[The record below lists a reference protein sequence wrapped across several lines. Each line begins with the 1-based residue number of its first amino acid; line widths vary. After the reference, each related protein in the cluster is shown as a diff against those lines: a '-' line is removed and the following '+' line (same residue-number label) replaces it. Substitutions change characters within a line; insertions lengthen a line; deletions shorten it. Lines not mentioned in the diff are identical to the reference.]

1 MKRCDNCGSK
11 LVNGGITTPGG
22 SFCNSDCAHGMVLAH
37 QCVERRPVPEY
48 EVKFTAEEPVPIYP
62 IPESV
67 TSRIKKHCT
76 RCASIIGAEG
86 WKGISGIFCSKECAI
101 GQEIPPVA
109 PPVKEEITLFDHYA
123 AHAIAAIIQSNRYP
137 DTPEG
142 MNASV
147 RDGMDIADKALEERK
162 KHIND

>member
-1 MKRCDNCGSK
+1 
-11 LVNGGITTPGG
+11 
-22 SFCNSDCAHGMVLAH
+22 MVLAH
-37 QCVERRPVPEY
+37 QCVENQPVPEY
-48 EVKFTAEEPVPIYP
+48 EVKFIAEEPIPKYP

-76 RCASIIGAEG
+76 RCAAIISTEG
-86 WKGISGIFCSKECAI
+86 WKSANGVFCSKACAM
-101 GQEIPPVA
+101 GEEIKQTS

-123 AHAIAAIIQSNRYP
+123 AQAIAAIIQSNRYP